1 VEFGY
6 GLITCQRHPDDS
18 RSDVELYRDALRRA
32 ERAERLGYHSVWV
45 SEHHFVDD
53 AYMPSLLPVCAAM
66 AARTSRIRVGTAL
79 VLAPLYDPLR
89 LAEDAATVDLL
100 SDGRLILGLGQ
111 GWRQE
116 EFEAL
121 DVPLRGRGERTE
133 STVHVLRQAWGGGGV
148 TGHGSLRLPGVSVTP
163 KPTRET
169 GPPVWIGAMA
179 EASIRRAARVADG
192 FMATEV
198 AADSFAQQ
206 VSWARRELEARGRDP
221 GDLTFSVHLPTF
233 AWPGADAWERV
244 RDGHHYVAWKYED
257 MEEARARTGDP
268 RRPPRLSAIA
278 EEELKAQIVMGTP
291 EEVIEQLA
299 AFDAAAGGDLHYI
312 ARLYFPGID
321 AALLDEAME
330 IFATEVVP
338 KLASPPAET

>member
-6 GLITCQRHPDDS
+6 GLITCQRHPDDM

-32 ERAERLGYHSVWV
+32 RAAERLGYDSVWV

-66 AARTSRIRVGTAL
+66 AARTSSIRIGTAL

-100 SDGRLILGLGQ
+100 SEGRLILGLGQ
-111 GWRQE
+111 GWRKE
-116 EFEAL
+116 EFDSL
-121 DVPLRGRGERTE
+121 GVPLEGRGEHTE
-133 STVHVLRQAWGGGGV
+133 STIHVLRQAWGSGFV
-148 TGHGSLRLPGVSVTP
+148 TGHGDLRFPEVSVTP
-163 KPTRET
+163 KPAQQH

-179 EASIRRAARVADG
+179 ARSIRRAARAANG

-198 AADSFAQQ
+198 TPESFAEQ

-221 GDLTFSVHLPTF
+221 RDFTFSVHLPTL

-244 RDGHHYVAWKYED
+244 RNGLHYITWKYED
-257 MEEARARTGDP
+257 MEEARARAGPP
-268 RRPPRLSAIA
+268 RHPPRLSTEA
-278 EEELKAQIVMGTP
+278 EDELRAQIVIGSP
-291 EEVIEQLA
+291 EQVTHQLA
-299 AFDAAAGGDLHYI
+299 AFDDAAGGDLHYI
-312 ARLYFPGID
+312 ARLYFPGMD
-321 AALLDEAME
+321 PRLLDDAME
-330 IFATEVVP
+330 VFATEVAP
-338 KLASPPAET
+338 KLR